1 MLSPRHPQLTVKLFP
16 CSGLTRSKGGVAK
29 LPVYSHLQGGD
40 DSGAA
45 TMLQRLHRARPGYLS
60 ATYVQPKRN
69 PASQMRPPAFTSRF
83 SAVSAG
89 AAVAL
94 ILTAVAASAATT
106 KQAPKPAAPA
116 SKPTVEGPLKVEN
129 FSGITG
135 LQAHLEKVLP
145 AQTKRYMR
153 ENDVALWAWAEAF
166 TFDSGGYCL
175 AGVGLTAAAP
185 DDRNGRLPEHT
196 FTRFTRAPKS
206 KWNPENCKIEA
217 LGSAIANLARSDL
230 KTVIKG
236 IERTGKAEPLPVE
249 PPRPDLVQTAFSG
262 VPNKQEIW
270 NAMFAAGWNRTF
282 DYREAQLAMWTVST
296 RFDDGEWMCV
306 AFAGIVG
313 RTPESVNARM
323 PARRASNI
331 NVGAENE
338 QTCRQ
343 QVSLAAAKEVLRSAW
358 NTSGALGDFSF
369 VREDGVR
376 QPSPAYDSESLK
388 PDTSARVDTSD
399 LKPIR
404 R

>member
-1 MLSPRHPQLTVKLFP
+1 M
-16 CSGLTRSKGGVAK
+16 
-29 LPVYSHLQGGD
+29 
-40 DSGAA
+40 
-45 TMLQRLHRARPGYLS
+45 
-60 ATYVQPKRN
+60 
-69 PASQMRPPAFTSRF
+69 
-83 SAVSAG
+83 
-89 AAVAL
+89 AL
-94 ILTAVAASAATT
+94 ILSAAAASAATT
-106 KQAPKPAAPA
+106 KQAAKPAAPA
-116 SKPTVEGPLKVEN
+116 SKPVAEAPLKVEN

-145 AQTKRYMR
+145 AQTKRHMR
-153 ENDVALWAWAEAF
+153 DNDVALWAWTQAF
-166 TFDSGGYCL
+166 TFDGAGYCL
-175 AGVGLTAAAP
+175 AMVGLTTAAP
-185 DDRNGRLPEHT
+185 DDRNGRVPEHM
-196 FTRFTRAPKS
+196 FNRFTRVPRS
-206 KWNPENCKIEA
+206 KWNPEDCKIAA
-217 LGSAIANLARSDL
+217 LGGAIANLVQSDL
-230 KTVIKG
+230 KTVIEG

-313 RTPESVNARM
+313 RTPDTVNARM

-338 QTCRQ
+338 QICRQ

-358 NTSGALGDFSF
+358 NTSGALGDFSL

-376 QPSPAYDSESLK
+376 QPGPAYGNESRN
-388 PDTSARVDTSD
+388 PNASARVDTSD